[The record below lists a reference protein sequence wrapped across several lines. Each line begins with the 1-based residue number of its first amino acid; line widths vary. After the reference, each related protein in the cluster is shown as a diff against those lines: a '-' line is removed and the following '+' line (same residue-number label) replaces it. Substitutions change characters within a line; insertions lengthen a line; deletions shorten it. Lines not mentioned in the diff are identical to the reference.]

1 MSKIGIDIVD
11 MERLTP
17 QMVDRIRVRVFS
29 KSEISEMEALR
40 NPRRRIEYFA
50 GRFAAKEAFF
60 KALGIGIFNAYLD
73 QVEVLA
79 DENGKPV
86 IKVSNSVRNTYLSE
100 YGNFL
105 VSISHD
111 GHYAVA
117 VVLLEK

>member
-17 QMVDRIRVRVFS
+17 QMIDRIRMRVFS
-29 KSEISEMEALR
+29 KSEIAEMEALK

-60 KALGIGIFNAYLD
+60 KALGIGIFNTVLD

-79 DENGKPV
+79 DETGRPYLR
-86 IKVSNSVRNTYLSE
+86 VSETVRSAYIGE
-100 YGNFL
+100 YASCS

-111 GHYAVA
+111 GSYAVA

>member
-17 QMVDRIRVRVFS
+17 QMVDRIRMRVFS
-29 KSEISEMEALR
+29 KGEIAEMEALR
-40 NPRRRIEYFA
+40 NPRRKMEYFA

-79 DENGKPV
+79 DESGKPFL
-86 IKVSNSVRNTYLSE
+86 KVSDSVKRAYMSA
-100 YGNFL
+100 YGEFS

-111 GHYAVA
+111 GSYAVA

>member
-17 QMVDRIRVRVFS
+17 QMIDRIRMRVFS
-29 KSEISEMEALR
+29 KSEIAEMEALK

-60 KALGIGIFNAYLD
+60 KALGIGIFNTVLD

-79 DENGKPV
+79 DETGRPYLR
-86 IKVSNSVRNTYLSE
+86 VSEAVRSAYIGE
-100 YGNFL
+100 YASCS

-111 GHYAVA
+111 GSYAVA